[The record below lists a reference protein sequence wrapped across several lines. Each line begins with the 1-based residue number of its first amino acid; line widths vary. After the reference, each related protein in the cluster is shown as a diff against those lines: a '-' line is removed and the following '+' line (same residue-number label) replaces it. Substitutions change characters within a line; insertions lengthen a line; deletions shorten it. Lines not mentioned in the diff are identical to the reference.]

1 MTFAVKFV
9 VTASLVGI
17 IFVGLPHLAGA
28 ASPGNTHV
36 GTSALKKNTGI
47 YNTAVGFHAMNTNAS
62 CTSAGTPSSC
72 CTGSGTGTC
81 GNSGSNNTA
90 LGSSV
95 LLSNT
100 TGDHNTAVGGD
111 GALQSNTTGSDNT
124 ALGDEAG
131 NYLTTGSNNI
141 DIGSQVHGVAG
152 ESNTTRIGTGTTA
165 TFIAGIKGGN
175 NNGGGQQIVTVDNNG
190 QLGTVGGGAGSGGGC
205 VPNPAASP
213 RFVDNGD
220 NTVTDHK
227 TCLMWEKKT
236 GTVGGS
242 TDYNNPENVN
252 NTYDWSASGTAPDGT
267 AFTNFLPRV
276 NGTLCS
282 VDPCPALGAHS
293 DWRMPSLQELETIVD
308 LSASGCGSSSPCIDP
323 TFGPTKTYL
332 YWSSSTY
339 AASPYN
345 AWYVYFGGG
354 AAYWE
359 GKSFTDSVR
368 AVRGGS

>member
-236 GTVGGS
+236 GTVGGG
-242 TDYNNPENVN
+242 TDSNPENVN
-252 NTYDWSASGTAPDGT
+252 NYYGWSASGTAADGT
-267 AFTNFLPRV
+267 AFTDFLPRV

-282 VDPCPALGAHS
+282 AASCPELGGHS
-293 DWRMPSLQELETIVD
+293 DWRLPTSAELQTIFDGSV
-308 LSASGCGSSSPCIDP
+308 SGCGSGSPCIDP
-323 TFGPTKTYL
+323 TFGPTQASY

-339 AASPYN
+339 AGVPSGAWFVSFDGAYVDGYN
-345 AWYVYFGGG
+345 
-354 AAYWE
+354 
-359 GKSFTDSVR
+359 KSGNFYVR
-368 AVRGGS
+368 AVRSGS